1 MILEFKIQ
9 NFLSFKEEAV
19 YSFEATADK
28 TLEDRYVVEVAPG
41 VRILKLGIVYGANA
55 SGKSN
60 LISAFEFIRNFIGN
74 PVKDKTES
82 TGFVPF
88 MFDKS
93 RNQPGRFELN
103 FYTEGV
109 KHSYI
114 LVLDDNNVYEE
125 KLYYYPGTQ
134 PALIF
139 NRYYDKENAV
149 STIEFGSKIKVSK
162 PAREEYKIKTLKNM
176 SFLAA
181 SLQVNYTIPEIEK
194 VVKWFALQ
202 FFPPILPGNKPLI
215 EYSKDYIRKNA
226 DAKEFAVKFLKDAD
240 YNITNIEIEDV
251 FREAPEEL
259 LKIVENTFP
268 DKEEKERILKEKTFH
283 IKRLAFEHEIELNG
297 KKEKHLLSEKYQS
310 EGTMRYFGLS
320 APFYETLKNNAFLSI
335 DEVESSLHP
344 LLVNHLIREFL
355 MAGDESKYAQMLVTT
370 HNMALLAEKEILR
383 KDAIWFVNKEADG
396 HTSLYS
402 MADFDMRKE
411 LSFYKAYKIGKF
423 GAIPNIE

>member
-9 NFLSFKEEAV
+9 NFLSFKNEMV

-28 TLEDRYVVEVAPG
+28 TLDERYVVEIAPG
-41 VRILKLGIVYGANA
+41 IRILKLGIVYGANA

-60 LISAFEFIRNFIGN
+60 LISAFEFIRSFIGN
-74 PVKDKTES
+74 TVKDKTED

-88 MFDKS
+88 MFDKTKDE
-93 RNQPGRFELN
+93 PGRFELV

-114 LVLDDNNVYEE
+114 LVLDENNVYEE
-125 KLYYYPGTQ
+125 KLFYYPGTQ

-139 NRYYDKENAV
+139 NRKFDKENAV

-162 PAREEYKIKTLKNM
+162 PAKDEYQIKTLKNM

-181 SLQVNYTIPEIEK
+181 SLQVNFNIPEIEK
-194 VVKWFALQ
+194 VIKWFDIQ
-202 FFPPILPGNKPLI
+202 FQQPILPGINLTQ
-215 EYSKDYIRKNA
+215 YSRDYINKDN
-226 DAKEFAVKFLKDAD
+226 DAKDFAVKFMKDAD
-240 YNITNIEIEDV
+240 YNITDIVIEDV
-251 FREAPEEL
+251 VREAPEDL
-259 LKIVENTFP
+259 LRLVEKSFP
-268 DKEEKERILKEKTFH
+268 DREERERILKEKT
-283 IKRLAFEHEIELNG
+283 ILLKKLAFVHEIDKDG
-297 KKEKHLLSEKYQS
+297 HKEKHFLSESFQS

-335 DEVESSLHP
+335 DEVESSLHA

-355 MAGDESKYAQMLVTT
+355 MADSNSKHAQLLVTT
-370 HNMALLAEKEILR
+370 HNISLLAEKELLR
-383 KDAIWFVNKEADG
+383 KDAIWFVEKESDG
-396 HTSLYS
+396 HSSLYS
-402 MADFDMRKE
+402 LADFDMRKD

>member
-9 NFLSFKEEAV
+9 NFLSFKDEVV

-60 LISAFEFIRNFIGN
+60 LISAFEFVRNFMGN
-74 PVKDKTES
+74 PVKDKYES

-93 RNQPGRFELN
+93 KNQPGRFELI
-103 FYTEGV
+103 FYTEGI
-109 KHSYI
+109 KYSYI

-149 STIEFGSKIKVSK
+149 STIEFGSKLKVSK
-162 PAREEYKIKTLKNM
+162 PAKDEYKIKTLKNM

-194 VVKWFALQ
+194 VVRWFTHQ
-202 FFPPILPGNKPLI
+202 FFPPILPGIKLTQF
-215 EYSKDYIRKNA
+215 SKDYLGRNEK
-226 DAKEFAVKFLKDAD
+226 AKEFAIKFMKDAD
-240 YNITNIEIEDV
+240 YNITDIVIEDV
-251 FREAPEEL
+251 LREAPEEF
-259 LKIVENTFP
+259 LKIVQETNIN
-268 DKEEKERILKEKTFH
+268 KEEKERILKEKTVH
-283 IKRLAFEHEIELNG
+283 IKKLAFEHEIELNG
-297 KKEKHLLSEKYQS
+297 KKEKHLLPESFQS
-310 EGTMRYFGLS
+310 EGTLRYFGLS
-320 APFYETLKNNAFLSI
+320 APFYESLENNAFLSI
-335 DEVESSLHP
+335 DEVESSLHA

-355 MAGDESKYAQMLVTT
+355 MAGEDFKYAQLLVTT
-370 HNMALLAEKEILR
+370 HNIALLAEKELLR